1 MLRQG
6 VGLSLIVVNLAAPLP
21 ISHGSLP
28 RSTLR
33 WYVAKQRE
41 MDFKLPAKWRAIVPY
56 LY

>member
-1 MLRQG
+1 M
-6 VGLSLIVVNLAAPLP
+6 IVVNLAAPLP